1 MPKQLTI
8 TSIAKLAGV
17 SAGTVDRILHN
28 RGKVSEAA
36 QAAVEKVLRE
46 SKYRNNIHTSAVGLR
61 KGFRITVTVP
71 GPDTGGYWNS
81 ILDGVDHALDE
92 FSDISIDCT
101 RAIYS
106 LSDVYSCREVFNSVA
121 MTETDAVIIGPV
133 FTEETLRL
141 CSILR
146 NRKIPYVFVDAE
158 MPGAAP
164 VAAFSADQYACGRL
178 AGRLLS
184 LIAPPPHQKNSLFAF
199 ITPHQSSVPSVSSV
213 PERKAGLVSYF
224 SEAGLSGRLKET
236 GVVSSDPAENE
247 KALLEFLEENPDTKG
262 LAVLDSRG
270 YIIADILSS
279 RGIDDISV
287 IAFDLTASNRR
298 CLADKS
304 IQAIICQYP
313 EIQGYN
319 AIKAAIRHLLY
330 READGNI
337 SNKMP
342 VGIIMAENLPWFS
355 KFNGM

>member
-46 SKYRNNIHTSAVGLR
+46 SKYRNNIHT
-61 KGFRITVTVP
+61 
-71 GPDTGGYWNS
+71 
-81 ILDGVDHALDE
+81 
-92 FSDISIDCT
+92 
-101 RAIYS
+101 
-106 LSDVYSCREVFNSVA
+106 SCREVFNSVA

-184 LIAPPPHQKNSLFAF
+184 LIAPPPP
-199 ITPHQSSVPSVSSV
+199 T
-213 PERKAGLVSYF
+213 RKIHYSH
-224 SEAGLSGRLKET
+224 S
-236 GVVSSDPAENE
+236 
-247 KALLEFLEENPDTKG
+247 
-262 LAVLDSRG
+262 
-270 YIIADILSS
+270 
-279 RGIDDISV
+279 
-287 IAFDLTASNRR
+287 
-298 CLADKS
+298 
-304 IQAIICQYP
+304 
-313 EIQGYN
+313 
-319 AIKAAIRHLLY
+319 
-330 READGNI
+330 
-337 SNKMP
+337 
-342 VGIIMAENLPWFS
+342 
-355 KFNGM
+355 

>member
-101 RAIYS
+101 RALYS

-184 LIAPPPHQKNSLFAF
+184 LIAPPPPEKF
-199 ITPHQSSVPSVSSV
+199 IIRIHN
-213 PERKAGLVSYF
+213 
-224 SEAGLSGRLKET
+224 
-236 GVVSSDPAENE
+236 PA
-247 KALLEFLEENPDTKG
+247 
-262 LAVLDSRG
+262 
-270 YIIADILSS
+270 
-279 RGIDDISV
+279 SV
-287 IAFDLTASNRR
+287 ISPFRKQCA
-298 CLADKS
+298 
-304 IQAIICQYP
+304 
-313 EIQGYN
+313 
-319 AIKAAIRHLLY
+319 
-330 READGNI
+330 
-337 SNKMP
+337 
-342 VGIIMAENLPWFS
+342 
-355 KFNGM
+355 